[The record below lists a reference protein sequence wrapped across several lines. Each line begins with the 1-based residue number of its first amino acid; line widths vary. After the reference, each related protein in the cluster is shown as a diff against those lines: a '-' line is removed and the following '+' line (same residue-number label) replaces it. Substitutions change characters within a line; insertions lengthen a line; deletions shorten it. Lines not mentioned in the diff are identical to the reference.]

1 MIYLYVSLALVDKNK
16 MDSAA
21 WKHYKKT
28 LKFNNITLH
37 ETPGYQ
43 GSTDNTKNEKSIVVV
58 CGCKRPRFS
67 SSTFEYVDYKKS
79 VTTKYFIMIDVTS
92 GTARKQDRVFSP
104 LVQPSDGSSC
114 VENIWQSC
122 KRYHPDDIPREQEKK
137 FWKEFKTPKNGA
149 KNPRR
154 SKPVANFI
162 AKNKRTPR
170 EIRYS
175 FEGTSYKKKKNARR
189 MIYAKAYNRELIQKG
204 ARERMQQIKEMLS
217 KSPGQ
222 ITCVVLDYD
231 GPKIIDAATGMK
243 KSSTQV
249 MTNDF
254 LWKIS
259 EGQASFGHG
268 YIVAANIAGID
279 SSFEK
284 R

>member
-1 MIYLYVSLALVDKNK
+1 MTEGYK
-16 MDSAA
+16 DS
-21 WKHYKKT
+21 
-28 LKFNNITLH
+28 I
-37 ETPGYQ
+37 
-43 GSTDNTKNEKSIVVV
+43 DNMKNEKSIFVV

-67 SSTFEYVDYKKS
+67 SSSFEYVDYKKS
-79 VTTKYFIMIDVTS
+79 VITKYFIMIDVTS

-104 LVQPSDGSSC
+104 LVQPSDGSLC

-122 KRYHPDDIPREQEKK
+122 KRYHSDDISREKEQK
-137 FWKEFKTPKNGA
+137 FWKEFKKPKNGG

-175 FEGTSYKKKKNARR
+175 FEGISYKKKKNARR
-189 MIYAKAYNRELIQKG
+189 MIYAKVYNRELIQKG

-217 KSPGQ
+217 KSPGD

-231 GPKIIDAATGMK
+231 GPKIIDIGTGMK

-249 MTNDF
+249 MTPDF
-254 LWKIS
+254 LWQIS